1 MNRNH
6 HQPAGAGAGAGS
18 SAFKTHRK
26 PAAFAIHLA
35 FGTTIL
41 AGAGL
46 GWSPAFAQASTRN
59 TAASPAVLETITVQS
74 SADASAE
81 GLAKDYAGNQVARG
95 ARTGILGTT
104 DMMDTP
110 FSSTAYTSQLIQD
123 QQARSVSD
131 VLQNDPT
138 VRAARGFG
146 NFQELYVV
154 RGFPVYS
161 DDMAYNGLYGL
172 LPRQYVATEFLER
185 VEVLRGANTF
195 LNGAAPGGSGIG
207 GAINL
212 LPKRAPNDPLTRFT
226 AGIENG
232 GQKYLAT
239 DLARRFGP
247 DNRAGI
253 RINAARR
260 DGETAIDREA
270 RTLDVLSVGA
280 DYRGS
285 NFRVSADAGYQ
296 NHRIDQPRPSVTPS
310 GGISSAPEADRNF
323 AQPWTYS
330 KERQRFGTFRGEVDL
345 SDSMTAWFAAG
356 LRNGDESNVLANPT
370 STASGTT
377 TAYRFDNVR
386 DDQVRTAEAG
396 LRGKLRTGDIGHT
409 WVVSASDFRVK
420 SRNAYAFSD
429 FTGFA
434 GNLYNPLGVA
444 QPAADFFTG
453 GSLASPLLTERTH
466 TSSVAVADTMSFLG
480 DRLLATVGA
489 RHQTIDQQSYDYT
502 TGAQI
507 STYDKS
513 RVSPMAGIVYK
524 ASRQVSVYGNYIEG
538 LVKGDIAPATSGGLS
553 VVNAGQ
559 ALSPYRS
566 RQKEIGVKYDAGR
579 IGGSVALFTTDKP
592 LSAVVNGVFG
602 AGGEQRNRGIEISAF
617 GEPVR
622 GLRVLGGVT
631 FLDAKQRRTG
641 TAALDGKDV
650 IGVPDTQI
658 NLGTEWD
665 VPGVRG
671 LALSGRAIH
680 TSSQPAD
687 AANTQK
693 LPSWTRLDLGA
704 RYLTIISGK
713 AVTFRARVDNATDRA
728 YWASAGGYPGANY
741 LVLGAPR
748 TFSLSASVDF

>member
-1 MNRNH
+1 MKKADTQPAQASRITRGMRPTPVAAAVRFALSAAIATGAGFASTAALA
-6 HQPAGAGAGAGS
+6 QASAPAPAGA
-18 SAFKTHRK
+18 
-26 PAAFAIHLA
+26 
-35 FGTTIL
+35 
-41 AGAGL
+41 
-46 GWSPAFAQASTRN
+46 
-59 TAASPAVLETITVQS
+59 AVLETITVQS
-74 SADASAE
+74 SADASAD
-81 GLAKDYAGNQVARG
+81 GLARDYAGNQVARG

-104 DMMDTP
+104 DMMSTP
-110 FSSTAYTSQLIQD
+110 FSSTAYTAQLIQD

-138 VRAARGFG
+138 VRTARGFG

-212 LPKRAPNDPLTRFT
+212 LPKRAPNDPLTQFT
-226 AGIENG
+226 VGVENG
-232 GQKYLAT
+232 GQKYIAT

-247 DNRAGI
+247 ENRAGI

-260 DGETAIDREA
+260 DGETAIDRED

-285 NFRVSADAGYQ
+285 NFRVSADVGYQ

-310 GGISSAPEADRNF
+310 GGIPAAPDASRNF

-330 KERQRFGTFRGEVDL
+330 NERQRFGTVRGEVDL
-345 SDSMTAWFAAG
+345 NNAMTAWFAAG
-356 LRNGDESNVLANPT
+356 MRNGDESNVLANPT
-370 STASGTT
+370 ATASGAT

-386 DDQVRTAEAG
+386 DDDVKTGEVG

-409 WVVSASDFRVK
+409 WVVSASDFRSK

-429 FTGFA
+429 FAGFA
-434 GNLYNPLGVA
+434 GNLYAPFGVA
-444 QPAADFFTG
+444 QPAATFFTG
-453 GSLASPLLTERTH
+453 GTLGSPLITDRTR
-466 TSSVAVADTMSFLG
+466 TSSFAIADTMAFLG
-480 DRLLATVGA
+480 DRLLLTVGA

-513 RVSPMAGIVYK
+513 KVSPMAGVVFK
-524 ASRQVSVYGNYIEG
+524 ASKEISVYGNYIEG
-538 LVKGDIAPATSGGLS
+538 LVKGDVAPATSGGLS
-553 VVNAGQ
+553 VINAGT
-559 ALSPYRS
+559 ALSPYRA
-566 RQKEIGVKYDAGR
+566 QQTEVGVKYDAGKV
-579 IGGSVALFTTDKP
+579 GGSVALFSTDKP
-592 LSAVVNGVFG
+592 FGAVTNGVFG
-602 AGGEQRNRGIEISAF
+602 AGGEQRNRGLEISVF
-617 GEPVR
+617 GQPMRGVR
-622 GLRVLGGVT
+622 LLGGAT

-641 TAALDGKDV
+641 SAALDGKDA
-650 IGVPDTQI
+650 IGVPDTQV
-658 NLGTEWD
+658 NLGAEWD

-671 LALSGRAIH
+671 LALSGRAIY
-680 TSSQPAD
+680 TASQPAD
-687 AANTQK
+687 AANTLE

-704 RYLTIISGK
+704 RYLTTISGK
-713 AVTFRARVDNATDRA
+713 AVTFRARVDNATDRN

-748 TFSLSASVDF
+748 TFSLSASIDF